1 MTRSGPRP
9 AQRGG
14 FILGLI
20 VGLLVGLA
28 VALGVALYIAKV
40 PVPFMDKVGHRT
52 AEQDAAE
59 SERLKSWDPNAGLA
73 GKQAP
78 RPLTPPAGAN
88 AGLPAPGVGAG
99 AEGAASAAQP
109 ASAPAARPRSMRDPA
124 AILSGEASG
133 DAKAAPGSPSQATP
147 SAPAGTG
154 AADSFVYFVQAG
166 AYSNATDAEQ
176 QRARLALQGVVTR
189 VTERD
194 QGGRTVYRVRLGPF
208 ETREES
214 EKQQDRLKDMGTEAA
229 LVRAER
235 PKP

>member
-1 MTRSGPRP
+1 MTRPGPRP

-78 RPLTPPAGAN
+78 RPVMAAPPTGPSSGAAASPPA
-88 AGLPAPGVGAG
+88 PTWPCW
-99 AEGAASAAQP
+99 
-109 ASAPAARPRSMRDPA
+109 
-124 AILSGEASG
+124 
-133 DAKAAPGSPSQATP
+133 
-147 SAPAGTG
+147 
-154 AADSFVYFVQAG
+154 
-166 AYSNATDAEQ
+166 
-176 QRARLALQGVVTR
+176 
-189 VTERD
+189 
-194 QGGRTVYRVRLGPF
+194 
-208 ETREES
+208 
-214 EKQQDRLKDMGTEAA
+214 
-229 LVRAER
+229 
-235 PKP
+235 